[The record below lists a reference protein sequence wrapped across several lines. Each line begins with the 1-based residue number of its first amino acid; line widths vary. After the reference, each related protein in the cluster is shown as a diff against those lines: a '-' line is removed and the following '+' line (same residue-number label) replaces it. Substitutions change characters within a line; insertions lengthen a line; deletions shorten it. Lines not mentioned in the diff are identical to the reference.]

1 MARFD
6 QLQAFLERVD
16 GAIQDVQLGIELVE
30 REVIARKFRGDHQAH
45 VCKVGGGDLVG
56 GLGRFDGAP
65 SLPKQ
70 VRFIARDERKSDV
83 ALRDRA
89 GDRKVAAAR
98 PIPGEPLA
106 LGAGRGGKC
115 RKPRRYFERGRGAC
129 LLETRNGHLDGLVR
143 VERLLFKGGQF
154 VALENAPPFAF
165 GDPVFGGAFAPR
177 LGDIPLGGNGSGSPL
192 VLRPHGTAE

>member
-1 MARFD
+1 GVARFD

-30 REVIARKFRGDHQAH
+30 REVIASKVRSDHQAH
-45 VCKVGGGDLVG
+45 VCKGGGGDLGG

-89 GDRKVAAAR
+89 GDRKVGAYR
-98 PIPGEPLA
+98 SFYGMPLA
-106 LGAGRGGKC
+106 LGAGRVG
-115 RKPRRYFERGRGAC
+115 
-129 LLETRNGHLDGLVR
+129 
-143 VERLLFKGGQF
+143 
-154 VALENAPPFAF
+154 
-165 GDPVFGGAFAPR
+165 
-177 LGDIPLGGNGSGSPL
+177 
-192 VLRPHGTAE
+192 

>member
-1 MARFD
+1 MVVGPDGFDLLGCDRVPPGTQSLANGARLVFWMMKEID
-6 QLQAFLERVD
+6 ENVD
-16 GAIQDVQLGIELVE
+16 DTSV
-30 REVIARKFRGDHQAH
+30 
-45 VCKVGGGDLVG
+45 
-56 GLGRFDGAP
+56 
-65 SLPKQ
+65 
-70 VRFIARDERKSDV
+70 IARDERKSDV

-115 RKPRRYFERGRGAC
+115 RKLRRYFERGRGAC